1 MMAKPFERFP
11 SQTAAVLHF
20 ASQGMT
26 VGEISRRM
34 QRQPGF
40 VSNIIN
46 QSGGHVARRRV
57 DIRAETFAAV
67 SGAAEVHGLSPVAL
81 TDRIL
86 AIVTSEPVLLEN
98 LLDGSDE

>member
-1 MMAKPFERFP
+1 MAKPFETFP

-26 VGEISRRM
+26 VGEIAQRM
-34 QRQPGF
+34 GRSAGF

-46 QSGGHVARRRV
+46 QSGGHVARKLV
-57 DIRAETFAAV
+57 NIRADNFAAV
-67 SGAAEVHGLSPVAL
+67 SLAAAAHGLSPVAL

-98 LLDGSDE
+98 LLDECDA

>member
-1 MMAKPFERFP
+1 MVKPFESFP

-26 VGEISRRM
+26 VGEIARRM
-34 QRQPGF
+34 ERTPGF

-46 QSGGHVARRRV
+46 QSGGHVARKLV
-57 DIRAETFAAV
+57 NIRADNFATLAK
-67 SGAAEVHGLSPVAL
+67 AAALHGLSPVAL

-86 AIVTSEPVLLEN
+86 AIVTNEPVLLEN
-98 LLDGSDE
+98 LLDDCDA